1 MTKIALRPKIVLTA
15 CALTLMASGTLAF
28 ANEVPEVNY
37 LVENIGRDMNVN
49 ISKYGIFVDGK
60 PVGYLDSESEAE
72 SILDTLKMMYIDEDS
87 TDYEVTFKEEVTVIK
102 DSLRIMDQD
111 RVFTREELLDYI
123 IRGTTE
129 RRIHKVEKGENFW
142 FIAERY
148 GIPVDNLLKA
158 NPLVV
163 PERLQIGQ
171 EISLIV
177 PKPLITVVGMEE
189 KIYSE
194 NIPYEIE
201 YEDSAEYYKDDFRIK
216 ISGAY
221 GEMEIVANV
230 YKENGIESYR
240 EIVSETVVKE
250 PKTRVVY
257 RGTKDPP
264 PRIGTGTF
272 SYPFDTSRGRVT
284 STFGSRFHPIYRR
297 TMMHTGIDI
306 AMPTGSL
313 IYAADGGKVVDVGY
327 SGGYGLMVKIDHGEN
342 IETLYAHLS
351 DTYVSVGDKVF
362 KGEKIALSGN
372 TGTSTGPHLHFE
384 VRKLGTAINPAN
396 YLSFVF

>member
-1 MTKIALRPKIVLTA
+1 MKIALRPRRVATA
-15 CALTLMASGTLAF
+15 FLVTLLATGTLAF
-28 ANEVPEVNY
+28 ANEVPEVDY
-37 LVENIGRDMNVN
+37 LMDNVGRDMNVN
-49 ISKYGIFVDGK
+49 ISKYGIFVDDK
-60 PVGYLDSESEAE
+60 PVGYVETESEARE
-72 SILDTLKMMYIDEDS
+72 ILETLRTMYIDQDS
-87 TDYEVTFKEEVTVIK
+87 TDFEVKFKEEVKVIK
-102 DSLRIMDQD
+102 DSLRIMDQE
-111 RVFTREELLDYI
+111 RVFTQEELLDYI

-129 RRIHKVEKGENFW
+129 RRVHQVEKGENFW
-142 FIAERY
+142 FIAENY
-148 GIPVDNLLKA
+148 GIPVDNLLRA
-158 NPLVV
+158 NPSVV

-177 PKPLITVVGMEE
+177 PKPLITVVGVEE

-194 NIPYEIE
+194 KIAYEIE
-201 YEDSAEYYKDDFRIK
+201 YEDSSDYYQGDFRIK

-221 GEMEIVANV
+221 GEMEIVAEV
-230 YKENGIESYR
+230 YKENGLEAYR

-284 STFGSRFHPIYRR
+284 STFGNRFHPIYRR
-297 TMMHTGIDI
+297 TIMHTGIDV

-313 IYAADGGKVVDVGY
+313 IYAADGGKVVEVGY

-351 DTYVSVGDKVF
+351 DTYVSVGDMVF

-384 VRKLGTAINPAN
+384 VRKIGNPINPTN